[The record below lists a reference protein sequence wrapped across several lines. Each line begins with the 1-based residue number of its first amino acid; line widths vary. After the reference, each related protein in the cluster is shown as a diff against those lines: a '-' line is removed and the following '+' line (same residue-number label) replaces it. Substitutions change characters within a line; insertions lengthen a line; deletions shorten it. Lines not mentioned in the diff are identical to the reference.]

1 MSKMDEMVERM
12 QERAYW
18 EHHERLNVLLAQ
30 RLRARSREEVLQ
42 SLFSVDALAMQV
54 VGATEKGL
62 QSI

>member
-1 MSKMDEMVERM
+1 MSKMDEKMERI

-18 EHHERLNVLLAQ
+18 EHHERLNAVLFQ
-30 RLRARSREEVLQ
+30 RLRTRSREEVLQ
-42 SLFSVDALAMQV
+42 SLFSADALSMR